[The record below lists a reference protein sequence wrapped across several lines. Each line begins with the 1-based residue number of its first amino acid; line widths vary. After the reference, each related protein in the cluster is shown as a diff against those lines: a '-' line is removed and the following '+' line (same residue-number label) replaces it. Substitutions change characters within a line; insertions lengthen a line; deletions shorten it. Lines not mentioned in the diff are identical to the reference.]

1 MKVIRNSDNKLMN
14 ARFKAVM
21 VPVNDSGEVVEMEV
35 FQVRELAK
43 GSKWCDAYEPG
54 YRHVKTKPLNAHG

>member
-21 VPVNDSGEVVEMEV
+21 VPVNDSGEVVEM
-35 FQVRELAK
+35 
-43 GSKWCDAYEPG
+43 
-54 YRHVKTKPLNAHG
+54 